1 MLTVP
6 VVILGLVAVVAIVQ
20 HGAWHQGAGVMSMQK
35 LAWGSGEEADHK
47 VMQDAADSVGD
58 YDYKVEPLPVN
69 PLIIDEVK
77 KAEAEQGKESKTL
90 AAYAMGKTP
99 EKPKAKGDDEDE
111 GLDEGDLG
119 SAEGVTQDEDQAED
133 AESAYLSI
141 AKQLPSKEAA
151 AADDTTGEGKGA
163 SFGSL
168 AGGESHPIDEAA
180 GRYN

>member
-90 AAYAMGKTP
+90 AAYAMVNAK
-99 EKPKAKGDDEDE
+99 KPKMRKAGCVHRITITVGTLAIRGCCRPRLHRYWHGMNIALISDHPMFRGRRLRSPRPRAMTRMKA
-111 GLDEGDLG
+111 LTR
-119 SAEGVTQDEDQAED
+119 VT
-133 AESAYLSI
+133 
-141 AKQLPSKEAA
+141 
-151 AADDTTGEGKGA
+151 
-163 SFGSL
+163 L
-168 AGGESHPIDEAA
+168 AQPRG
-180 GRYN
+180 